1 MPTKPDSLPKQL
13 EKTDAERMKRYRE
26 NLRFYD
32 GDQWQSPAGNRQRRL
47 TFNYAKVFI
56 DKLASYMMNEIKYS
70 VQPGD
75 DTQEAQDR
83 ARRAN
88 AALHQVHEANNLA
101 QLDFDSEIDA
111 SVLGDG
117 CFKALWDDE
126 AKAVRVYAP
135 DVQGIYAWW
144 ADGDFNRVWRVTQRY
159 QVSKD
164 ELEWLYNMTA
174 STAPGRGE
182 VTAVEV
188 WTAEEF
194 QLWIDKELVDRR
206 ANEYGFIPYILYPNL
221 RAPKEFWG
229 VSDIPSIVEPARELN
244 RALTQLS
251 RILELSGNPIAVL
264 ENVDASSDIAVAPGA
279 VWELPEK
286 AKAYLLDLLQGG
298 GVKLHTDYIDLLY
311 RTLHDLSEAPRTAFG
326 DNRQALSGVALEM
339 ELHPLLQ
346 KVRRKRLVRS
356 AALRKRAEM
365 ILKLL
370 EKQTGEHFLPV
381 KIDVVWGPVL
391 PQDRSRAVADEVALV
406 NAGIHTAE
414 DAAVVLGE
422 TMLH

>member
-1 MPTKPDSLPKQL
+1 VPTKTDPLPKQL
-13 EKTDAERMKRYRE
+13 ERADTERMKRYRE
-26 NLRFYD
+26 NLRFYE
-32 GDQWQSPAGNRQRRL
+32 GDQWQAPTGNRQRRL

-56 DKLASYMMNEIKYS
+56 DKLASYMMNEIKYE
-70 VQPGD
+70 VRPID
-75 DTQEAQDR
+75 DTQEAHDR
-83 ARRAN
+83 AGRAN
-88 AALHQVHEANNLA
+88 IALHEVHEANNLA

-111 SVLGDG
+111 SVMGDG
-117 CFKALWDDE
+117 CFKALWDAE
-126 AKAVRVYAP
+126 EKTVRVYAP

-144 ADGDFNRVWRVTQRY
+144 AGGDFNRIWRVAQRY
-159 QVSKD
+159 QVSKE
-164 ELEWLYNMTA
+164 ELEWLYSTTINTA
-174 STAPGRGE
+174 STRE
-182 VTAVEV
+182 QVTAIEV

-194 QLWIDKELVDRR
+194 QLWLDKDLVDRR
-206 ANEYGFIPYILYPNL
+206 ANEYGLIPYVLYPNL
-221 RAPKEFWG
+221 RVPKEFWG
-229 VSDIPSIVEPARELN
+229 VSDIPSIVEPGRELN

-311 RTLHDLSEAPRTAFG
+311 RALHDLSEAPRTAFG
-326 DNRQALSGVALEM
+326 DNQGALSGVALEM

-346 KVRRKRLVRS
+346 KVRRKRLVRG
-356 AALRKRAEM
+356 AAYRKRAEM

-370 EKQTGEHFLPV
+370 EKQTGEHLLPV
-381 KIDVVWGPVL
+381 KIDVIWGSVL

-406 NAGIHTAE
+406 SAGIHTAE
-414 DAAVVLGE
+414 DAATALGIE
-422 TMLH
+422 IIV